1 MRVLALVFVIGVPL
15 VFAFVWLRKQQQKRQ
30 AELEEIQQRIAEKE
44 SKDRSDAVES
54 EE

>member
-30 AELEEIQQRIAEKE
+30 AELEDSTAYCRKGI
-44 SKDRSDAVES
+44 
-54 EE
+54 